1 MEDIIFIHDDMPGNS
16 NALMFAVS
24 MAERMG
30 TRVLL
35 ARTHVTQHAR
45 REKLIAGNTAGQPT
59 ESSVNNLSISSQSV
73 VREINISAMVPQQ
86 LIQKV
91 NKDKIRMLIKVAGNF
106 GTSSSALNLTTLL
119 KGIHCPLLL
128 IPESFVIKDLKS
140 LVHIDETYANQLFDE
155 QVRRLV
161 KYDRL
166 FFNYTRERNL
176 IKAVDVLTNG
186 MHHDALVMTW
196 NRYHFNGLIGHIT
209 DGSMP
214 CHISVPLLIFPG

>member
-1 MEDIIFIHDDMPGNS
+1 
-16 NALMFAVS
+16 
-24 MAERMG
+24 
-30 TRVLL
+30 
-35 ARTHVTQHAR
+35 
-45 REKLIAGNTAGQPT
+45 
-59 ESSVNNLSISSQSV
+59 
-73 VREINISAMVPQQ
+73 MVPQQ

-140 LVHIDETYANQLFDE
+140 VVYMADLRYCRIDIMRYLVIFAGAYHADLSVAHLTKQGLVHIDETYANQLFDE